1 MRKLEESRE
10 RKLQRVLCNR
20 CGKDLRVENGI
31 LKEGCL
37 SVDYSFGYFSKKDGT
52 KIRFDLCEECYE
64 EITSRFAIPVE
75 ISEDTE
81 LLGV

>member
-1 MRKLEESRE
+1 MRKLEERRE

-37 SVDYSFGYFSKKDGT
+37 SVDYCFGYFSKKDGT